1 MIMVLSLT
9 FVNAG
14 LKMLHE
20 HWRNW

>member
-1 MIMVLSLT
+1 MVLSLT

-20 HWRNW
+20 H